1 MAVYGKN
8 KEKWYPRKQS
18 KVKVSKNRTIEWAKT
33 ADGSAHLKDFLWC
46 HVASNG
52 PTGTIRD
59 IDGSLTLNTAPT
71 VVTDVL
77 SVIGSSTNL
86 IASPVTSARFNPAGT
101 GFSHN
106 TTQQCLSANINFAEA
121 DFWTKTGTYK
131 YISLWVK
138 IDQQHAGGGSDGHTI
153 LAIGRSQAAA
163 DSVPHAFDPWMSL
176 STNSSRNVEL
186 RFSGT
191 NSVSS
196 GTGDASTAYGYDTGQ
211 DVKIIS
217 YASNQSLTDSKWHHV
232 LFSFDGSSTCKA
244 YIDGILA
251 GLPSGVGTYTL
262 ADRTSAVSIAS
273 SIRLGN
279 KCGGYSTIDTTPKTI
294 SGDAGFDGSIA
305 EFSIFTLEQ
314 SPDDVARIVYEAS
327 REGVHALHSGIHNS
341 SPRLEQLD
349 LDRDSLYP
357 PNHSL
362 DSYTKFEDP
371 VQYESNRDIRVSL
384 KSTDAFQEGYK
395 QTETWEERA
404 GKYHIQS
411 TISGT
416 TETVTTMPHLRLNPD
431 DTILTSGNWYSDARS
446 EFFPEDLDATSGF
459 VVSNTNDTAT
469 IKHVPLVSDELYRE
483 HVTSESMKPF
493 LDADMPNEFKDC
505 FVIEI
510 PLPHIGG
517 SLKLSTDAED
527 IDGSAEIA
535 ERRFDSANVGLAS
548 TVDPGQKINTMAYY
562 NFKDKKWEYTVP
574 SYSTFA
580 PDGIGGSLEWTGTGD
595 IGFSPMSGLVL
606 PKHDKNLDYFSSLY
620 GKPMTDC
627 GFPFHKKFESEV
639 GQTIDLSKYLD
650 ESVILEGWEIHCN
663 VIPRVGYSHDISNG
677 NAANTE
683 NGSTTAYSGMSKTP
697 LYYGG
702 TGEAAVFWDP
712 DAGETIPFYEK
723 SIGSGATAY
732 RFDNTIPVSNFETSS
747 SIQSDGTEKLTVI
760 ENKPTRVSKG
770 LVTKGVTAFLLKETD
785 LFDKSLQ
792 REKWLRSQPRLIAGS
807 GNDLASG
814 GLLYDYTRSQ
824 GFSGDVGKYHE
835 VPDSTI
841 NVITETSVIGRR
853 QPPLSYEFYEPN
865 TIRYDRG
872 SSREMIGYLQQ
883 VYHNDISGSVNRQCW
898 TREHSST
905 LYGIAPNWGGEK
917 SIIESLNKENDTYVA
932 NLLRVNTAVY
942 PLSLS
947 GSCKIQTPY
956 AGSFPI
962 SNFKIAG
969 NSGTDLGVYKHNT
982 DPAAIDIYHSYAVIP
997 SSEGSTFSD
1006 MTQHDAIPSIQGKSK
1021 SVSILL
1027 PESIYPCA
1035 APTSAAAAWPTA
1047 ALSPFDIS
1055 IPENEDCDVVLR
1067 PTDKLILGIQDSVST
1082 CFASQQIQHDA
1093 SGAEFVRW
1101 GRNYLEI
1108 PNSQSGYLRLYV
1120 KRTRNDKTFNI
1131 TADSSSY
1138 SANVNRDLG
1147 DQLIDDTYVANT
1159 ALMYSGSMADDI
1171 MGPTFFTAPI
1181 MHVKVSVPTAFGSLS
1196 PTSDGSQGSPHA
1208 MQAMRTIA
1216 YASQSGAPG
1225 NWISRFSRPPS
1236 SSPDPWEAGGFKIEE
1251 FKIPWYNAS
1260 ASLFQN
1266 RSETVTPRYPAI
1278 TWNDTWA
1285 SFDSNRQWHNAM
1297 QVFHWPLAKAGTTT
1311 DADNNPQ
1318 PYAWGHS
1325 TSTSPFRGQPWA
1337 HPNELNT
1344 NSGASTHVI
1353 NSAAAVSLSLMGYDS
1368 PGMSA
1373 WNLNLMLPVFFT
1385 PSSINAM
1392 TPTVTILQT
1401 EIRLVKIIDQN
1412 YSTSTTGVGS
1422 AAGAF
1427 AQVPQYSDG
1436 TNMAV
1441 GDAFY
1446 FDDSQNCVKIDLQ
1459 LDPAATIPANQK
1471 VFRNWMGQRDAKVG
1485 PIIFIVA
1492 GAISL
1497 AEGSPKALQ
1506 NNSLTYSHV
1515 YSIVSRIAYIHSTW
1529 DESILCTVSNS
1540 WNGTLDVY
1548 NRPDGHDG
1556 SFTLSIPQDPV
1567 LRKAY
1572 STAKD
1577 DLNELMA
1584 FKLCGVTIDPSIDIE
1599 DLVDENIRFW
1609 KSGGTPTALTTLT
1622 WNGVLAG
1629 GMLSTGTFDTHRSNF
1644 ISNYFRPMYT
1654 PSGPSS
1660 TIVHN
1665 NTPVDMN
1672 EAPDGAS
1679 PLTLAAPNATG
1690 SRLSHAMYQIDFT
1703 GMVSSSPIL
1712 EIVDETYND
1721 VLGRRIDRFVQR
1733 RVSSKNA
1740 NPDIGP
1746 LIAGP
1751 FGQLKKYIHLESTLT
1766 ILDSLPSKNIG
1777 SPELG
1782 YCGTYAH
1789 KSKSECNAAHADNWN
1804 DTTYM
1809 TLLSDIPLEFPFE
1822 NTVERIKDVTPTAV
1836 KIKMKTA
1843 IAGGRWDTLTTTVDY
1858 TETLDG
1864 SASVYSWRHN
1874 AFAGNEFSDGVKGFL
1889 NVTNYI
1895 QKDFKGNSDYTIKT
1909 ARDLLIGFGDGV
1921 SGKHLL
1927 KPELY
1932 DYKGWTGTSAD
1943 AFATE
1948 YKISK
1953 PRGARFGQFNT
1964 QKLSPS
1970 YKFSY
1975 THFGYLR
1982 DMLEQGLDTKFI
1994 NHANDERLFGSPVV
2008 VNAINITNPEI
2019 PKLMTNTSRYN
2030 KTINATVTKPYIE
2043 SNYEVIQQQNNLES
2057 ETLRV
2062 DVAGAIR
2069 SNRVLAPGSIANN
2082 IRTR

>member
-1 MAVYGKN
+1 MAVYGKD

-18 KVKVSKNRTIEWAKT
+18 KVKVSKNRTVEWAKT
-33 ADGSAHLKDFLWC
+33 ADGALLKDFLWC
-46 HVASNG
+46 HVASDG
-52 PTGTIRD
+52 PTGTIREV
-59 IDGSLTLNTAPT
+59 DGGFASDAAPT
-71 VVTDVL
+71 VATNTL
-77 SVIGSSTNL
+77 SIIGSSANL

-101 GFSHN
+101 GFPHN
-106 TTQQCLSANINFAEA
+106 TTQQCLSANLNFTEVE
-121 DFWTKTGTYK
+121 FWTKTGTYK

-138 IDQQHAGGGSDGHTI
+138 INQQHAGGGNSGHTI
-153 LAIGRSQAAA
+153 LAIGRSQASTDA
-163 DSVPHAFDPWMSL
+163 VPHTFDPWMSL

-191 NSVSS
+191 NT
-196 GTGDASTAYGYDTGQ
+196 GTGTGNETTAYGYDTGQ
-211 DVKIIS
+211 DVGVMS
-217 YASNQSLTDSKWHHV
+217 YASDNSLTDNQWHHV
-232 LFSFDGSSTCKA
+232 LFSFDGTSACKI
-244 YIDGILA
+244 YIDGIIA
-251 GLPSGVGTYTL
+251 GQPTGEGLYTF
-262 ADRTSAVSIAS
+262 ANRNTTSDS

-279 KCGGYSTIDTTPKTI
+279 KCGGYSIIDTSPITI
-294 SGDAGFDGSIA
+294 QGDAGFDGSIA

-357 PNHSL
+357 PSHSL

-416 TETVTTMPHLRLNPD
+416 TETVTTMPHLRLNPA

-459 VVSNTNDTAT
+459 VISNTNDTAT

-483 HVTSESMKPF
+483 HVTSENMKPF

-535 ERRFDSANVGLAS
+535 ERRFDSSDPSTAS

-562 NFKDKKWEYTVP
+562 NFKDEKWEYTVP
-574 SYSTFA
+574 SYSTYA
-580 PDGIGGSLEWTGTGD
+580 EDGIGGSLEWTGTGD

-606 PKHDKNLDYFSSLY
+606 PKHGKNLDYFSSLY

-627 GFPFHKKFESEV
+627 GFPFHKKFESEL

-663 VIPRVGYSHDISNG
+663 VIPRTGYSHDTNNG

-683 NGSTTAYSGMSKTP
+683 DGYSSAYSGMSKTP

-747 SIQSDGTEKLTVI
+747 SIQSDGIEKITVT
-760 ENKPTRVSKG
+760 ENKPTRLSKG

-792 REKWLRSQPRLIAGS
+792 REKWLRSQPRLVAGS
-807 GNDLASG
+807 GNDLAAD
-814 GLLYDYTRSQ
+814 GLSYDFTRSN
-824 GFSGDVGKYHE
+824 GFSGSVGKYHE

-841 NVITETSVIGRR
+841 NGITETSVLGRR
-853 QPPLSYEFYEPN
+853 QPPLSFEFYEPN
-865 TIRYDRG
+865 TARYDRG

-883 VYHNDISGSVNRQCW
+883 VYHNDISGSVNRQYW

-905 LYGIAPNWGGEK
+905 LYGIAPNWRGEK
-917 SIIESLNKENDTYVA
+917 SIIESLNKENNTYVA
-932 NLLRVNTAVY
+932 NLLRENTAVY

-969 NSGTDLGVYKHNT
+969 NSSTDLGVYKHNT
-982 DPAAIDIYHSYAVIP
+982 APASIDIYHSYSVIP

-1027 PESIYPCA
+1027 PESVYPCA

-1082 CFASQQIQHDA
+1082 CFASQQIQHNA
-1093 SGAEFVRW
+1093 GGAEFVRW

-1120 KRTRNDKTFNI
+1120 KRTRDDKTFNI

-1147 DQLIDDTYVANT
+1147 DQLVDDTYVANT

-1181 MHVKVSVPTAFGSLS
+1181 MHVKVSVPAGFEALNTA
-1196 PTSDGSQGSPHA
+1196 TDGGQGSPHA
-1208 MQAMRTIA
+1208 MQAMRTMA
-1216 YASQSGAPG
+1216 HAAAGTLWADRFNRPGSGT
-1225 NWISRFSRPPS
+1225 
-1236 SSPDPWEAGGFKIEE
+1236 WEAGGFKIEE

-1260 ASLFQN
+1260 ASLFQD

-1278 TWNDTWA
+1278 TWNDTWPSA
-1285 SFDSNRQWHNAM
+1285 GSFEPIKQWHNAM
-1297 QVFHWPLAKAGTTT
+1297 QVFHWPLAGAGTSLDTT
-1311 DADNNPQ
+1311 GSATTGNPQ
-1318 PYAWGHS
+1318 PYAWRHH
-1325 TSTSPFRGQPWA
+1325 TSKSPFRDQPWA

-1344 NSGASTHVI
+1344 NSGAPVHTM
-1353 NSAAAVSLSLMGYDS
+1353 NSNEAISLSLMGYDS

-1373 WNLNLMLPVFFT
+1373 WNLNLMLPVFFI
-1385 PSSINAM
+1385 PSSAAAL

-1412 YSTSTTGVGS
+1412 YSDENTGVGS

-1446 FDDSQNCVKIDLQ
+1446 FDDNQNCVKLNLQ
-1459 LDPAATIPANQK
+1459 LDPTGVIPTNQK
-1471 VFRNWMGQRDAKVG
+1471 VFRNWIGQRDVG

-1497 AEGSPKALQ
+1497 DEGSPKALQ
-1506 NNSLTYSHV
+1506 TNSLTYSHV

-1540 WNGTLDVY
+1540 WNGTLDAY
-1548 NRPDGHDG
+1548 NRPDSHDG

-1567 LRKAY
+1567 LRKVY

-1584 FKLCGVTIDPSIDIE
+1584 FKLCGVTIDPSVDIDTLI
-1599 DLVDENIRFW
+1599 DENIRFW
-1609 KSGGTPTALTTLT
+1609 KSGGTPTALTALT
-1622 WNGVLAG
+1622 WGGVLTG
-1629 GMLSTGTFDTHRSNF
+1629 GMLSTNTFDTERSNF
-1644 ISNYFRPMYT
+1644 IGNYFRPMANA
-1654 PSGPSS
+1654 S
-1660 TIVHN
+1660 TASNPIVHN
-1665 NTPVDMN
+1665 NVLVNMD
-1672 EAPDGAS
+1672 EAPDGVS
-1679 PLTLAAPNATG
+1679 PLTIAAPNATG
-1690 SRLSHAMYQIDFT
+1690 TKLSHTMYQIDFT
-1703 GMVSSSPIL
+1703 AMISSSPIL

-1740 NPDIGP
+1740 DPDIGP

-1751 FGQLKKYIHLESTLT
+1751 FGQLKKYTHLKSTLT

-1782 YCGTYAH
+1782 YCETYAH

-1822 NTVERIKDVTPTAV
+1822 NTVERIKDVTPTEV
-1836 KIKMKTA
+1836 KIKMKTSS
-1843 IAGGRWDTLTTTVDY
+1843 AGGRWDTLTTTADY

-1864 SASVYSWRHN
+1864 SASTYSWGHITVV
-1874 AFAGNEFSDGVKGFL
+1874 GNEFSDGTKGFL

-1895 QKDFKGNSDYTIKT
+1895 QKDFKGNSDFTIKT

-1927 KPELY
+1927 RPELY
-1932 DYKGWTGTSAD
+1932 DYKGWTGTSAY
-1943 AFATE
+1943 AFAAE

-1982 DMLEQGLDTKFI
+1982 DMLEQGIDTKFI
-1994 NHANDERLFGSPVV
+1994 NHASDERLFGSPVV

-2019 PKLMTNTSRYN
+2019 PKLMPNTSRYN

-2043 SNYEVIQQQNNLES
+2043 SNYEAIQQQNNIES